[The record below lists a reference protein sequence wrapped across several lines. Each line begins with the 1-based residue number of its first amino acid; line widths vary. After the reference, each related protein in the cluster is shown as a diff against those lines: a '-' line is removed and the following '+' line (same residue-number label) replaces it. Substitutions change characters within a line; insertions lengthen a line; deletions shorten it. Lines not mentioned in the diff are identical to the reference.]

1 MRQFLAAALAA
12 ISLLPALPAFAQQAK
27 TLRREL
33 DPAVVSGDVLKPLWG
48 AKADNLRLFAKRKG
62 QFEVIP
68 FQIDEK
74 DPDGEFLIN
83 TNTIP
88 EEVQK
93 EVDLDDVPEAD
104 KRKKRIKKFE
114 KNLEDYREDVKDGK
128 LTQQALDD
136 LRRNAYWDEKPGEFD
151 YNDELVFM
159 VRDSGARVARAE
171 WGASQGV
178 EIEISD
184 PVDGGKSWAY
194 LLSFPS
200 NPPPLNPLDYIAYY
214 PKTDTVDGRMGEV
227 DFMDDKP
234 MIAESIVGK
243 MPDGTRIPNVLDRF
257 KLRIRILLTPLF
269 CIPMNFDENNSKAFT
284 IGYKDG
290 PVRVIRRN
298 VFWAVL
304 KGIKVPFFPN
314 IVMYFQFYENGLAT
328 EAKFRNPIN
337 LKWFVCGGSR
347 FTAGLDLRKSAYG
360 SQVFT
365 RDNRGDSGMILD
377 GRMSEAEKRLS
388 VANQFWIAGFLPNN
402 AALMS
407 RMRYDPEL
415 IRRGAI
421 LDLYYLDDEASND
434 GPENEPGQHIIGYTM
449 DIRKFPA
456 GTYHMGFQVYQAFD
470 FKPGQEQELLNID
483 DKPLQVKA
491 GSPE

>member
-1 MRQFLAAALAA
+1 MRQFLAAASAA
-12 ISLLPALPAFAQQAK
+12 SIFLSAFPALAQQAK

-33 DPAVVSGDVLKPLWG
+33 DPVVVSGDVLKPLWG
-48 AKADNLRLFAKRKG
+48 SKADDLRLLANRKG
-62 QFEVIP
+62 WFEVIP
-68 FQIDEK
+68 FQIDKK

-88 EEVQK
+88 ADVQK
-93 EVDLDDVPEAD
+93 EVDLDEVPEAG
-104 KRKKRIKKFE
+104 KRKKRVRKFE
-114 KNLEDYREDVKDGK
+114 KNLDDYRDDVKDGK
-128 LTQQALDD
+128 LTQEALDD
-136 LRRNAYWDEKPGEFD
+136 LRRNAYWEEKPGEID

-159 VRDSGARVARAE
+159 VRDSGSRVARSE

-184 PVDGGKSWAY
+184 PIDGGKSWAY

-200 NPPPLNPLDYIAYY
+200 DPPPLNPTDYVMYY
-214 PKTDTVDGRMGEV
+214 PKTDTVDGRMSEV
-227 DFMDDKP
+227 DFMDDNP
-234 MIAESIVGK
+234 MIVQSIIGK

-257 KLRIRILLTPLF
+257 KLRIRIMLAPMF
-269 CIPMNFDENNSKAFT
+269 CIPMHFDENNSRAFT

-304 KGIKVPFFPN
+304 GGLRVPFWPN
-314 IVMYFQFYENGLAT
+314 VVMYFQFYENGLAT

-337 LKWFVCGGSR
+337 LKWVACGGSR
-347 FTAGLDLRKSAYG
+347 FTAGLDLRKSAFG
-360 SQVFT
+360 AKIFT
-365 RDNRGDSGMILD
+365 RNNRGDEGMVVD
-377 GRMSEAEKRLS
+377 GRMSEAEKHLT
-388 VANQFWIAGFLPNN
+388 VANQFWIAGFLPNK

-415 IRRGAI
+415 IRRGAV
-421 LDLYYLDDEASND
+421 LDLYYLDDDTSND
-434 GPENEPGQHIIGYTM
+434 GPEDDPGQHVIGYTM

-456 GTYHMGFQVYQAFD
+456 GNYKLGFQIYVAFN
-470 FKPGQEQELLNID
+470 FKPGQEQELLNVD
-483 DKPLQVKA
+483 DTPIQVKA
-491 GSPE
+491 GMPE